1 MEVSV
6 SFLSDNLKPVDVIKM
21 VNNTNADYIHVDVM
35 DGKFVTNKTYTLS
48 EIEKLSNYMKKPMDV
63 HLMVS
68 NPKKYIEKFAILNV
82 EYVTFH
88 YESVKNVKELI
99 DLIHSYGLK
108 AGISI
113 KPKTNASDIVDFID
127 IVDLVLVMSVEPGK
141 SGQTFMNSVL
151 YKIESLSRI
160 ISEKNLKTVISVDGG
175 INDQTAT
182 LVKDKGASMV
192 VSASYLQCADM
203 NNRVDLLKSI

>member
-1 MEVSV
+1 MKVSV
-6 SFLSDNLKPVDVIKM
+6 SFLSDHFKPVDVIKM

-35 DGKFVTNKTYTLS
+35 DGKFVDNKTYTLS
-48 EIEKLSNYMKKPMDV
+48 DIEKLSNYMKKPMDV

-68 NPKKYIEKFAILNV
+68 NPKKYIEKLAILNV
-82 EYVTFH
+82 EYITFH

-108 AGISI
+108 AGISV
-113 KPKTNASDIVDFID
+113 KPHTNASDIVDFID

-160 ISEKNLKTVISVDGG
+160 ISEKNLKTTISVDGG
-175 INDQTAT
+175 INDETAT
-182 LVKDKGASMV
+182 LVKEKGASMV
-192 VSASYLQCADM
+192 VSASYLQCTDM
-203 NNRVDLLKSI
+203 NSRVDLLKNL

>member
-1 MEVSV
+1 MKVSV

-35 DGKFVTNKTYTLS
+35 DGKFVNNKTYTLS

-68 NPKKYIEKFAILNV
+68 NPKKYIEKLAILNV

>member
-1 MEVSV
+1 MKVSV

>member
-1 MEVSV
+1 MKVSV

-35 DGKFVTNKTYTLS
+35 DGKFVNNKTYTLS